1 MILVMCRGFV
11 DIIKIMHDSGAD
23 VTSKKLGGAT
33 PLFIAAQKGK
43 VEAVRVLIELGAE
56 VGYFFIINYL
66 GGVILPLFANIFLG
80 QCMYRRR
87 CITGRSCCTKW
98 S

>member
-1 MILVMCRGFV
+1 MTRKISFEESLELSEDDLTPNPNKYFYIFMILVMCRGFV

-56 VGYFFIINYL
+56 VGYFFIIN
-66 GGVILPLFANIFLG
+66 
-80 QCMYRRR
+80 
-87 CITGRSCCTKW
+87 
-98 S
+98 